1 MAEHTSPMF
10 FLVPSL
16 TIAWVL
22 WVLEDLCHLALM
34 EFSGEQRYVSMH
46 LLVLMPLSLKVTWS
60 LCVPSGVW
68 DRLGFPLGTGM
79 GRRLGLFSWYKK
91 ERDFVLSPQYAFLT
105 WYLHHCCRG
114 RSPKPSSFHPL
125 EHLDHDLHLLSGVL
139 WSLSRTHPH
148 GALLPDSP

>member
-1 MAEHTSPMF
+1 MF

-68 DRLGFPLGTGM
+68 DRLGFPLGTGV
-79 GRRLGLFSWYKK
+79 GRSLGLFLRYKK
-91 ERDFVLSPQYAFLT
+91 ERDFVLSPQCVFLT
-105 WYLHHCCRG
+105 WYLHHCCRDCSVG
-114 RSPKPSSFHPL
+114 AGFPL
-125 EHLDHDLHLLSGVL
+125 L
-139 WSLSRTHPH
+139 
-148 GALLPDSP
+148 